1 MVSGRPLLYLSL
13 PSLAIIIGLV
23 WFRRKKFIGFD
34 SGGKKPTE
42 ENVENTETADDKIT
56 YNEDQCVGIDLK
68 HTESL
73 PITPSSTNGTDESG
87 KNQSSSSSSS
97 CSGKSAPIDIVSN
110 TRSPPKFSDQQL
122 DAELLKLKIEESDI
136 RNLRLIEEQDDYSS
150 FESPVNLPG
159 TVDRYHQSF
168 NKFDKSFEP
177 QMEPVVV
184 KASMTAKISPKNSF
198 ATELSSSTDSEE
210 PFKEPAQ
217 GVVQAAQD
225 RVNNNTAAM
234 EEVLER
240 KTESAVTA
248 TTNDV
253 VNNNNS
259 VLDKND
265 THENGEEPHSP
276 VASPPL
282 SVCSMHSGDSGK
294 GSSPPQSECA
304 PVTSYDFLLP
314 VYLVSKLL
322 GRKASFVQLIKAK
335 TGVNVLIKRNPDTH
349 KTKICSLEG
358 TQAEIDNALALIR
371 RKFPEKRFSALTL
384 QRVHVGQTENVVPLP
399 LIDTTCFHLQLVE
412 GINNDVT
419 ISSIVNGGHV
429 FLQQPL
435 HPSFPSLNR
444 MQQCMNQSY
453 NMIETPQLPE
463 VTENA
468 ICVAAV
474 QDNWY
479 RVQVVSHNAENK
491 TCLVKYLDYGGYA
504 SVPIVNLRQIRTDFM
519 GVPFQSIECVLSNV
533 KPIDESGWTKE
544 ASEVLYSLTKG
555 LILQAQVAGYT
566 AEGLPEIYLF
576 ASLARDNVIFIN
588 QELAARQLAVW
599 EE

>member
-1 MVSGRPLLYLSL
+1 M
-13 PSLAIIIGLV
+13 
-23 WFRRKKFIGFD
+23 
-34 SGGKKPTE
+34 
-42 ENVENTETADDKIT
+42 NVVQSI
-56 YNEDQCVGIDLK
+56 LK

-73 PITPSSTNGTDESG
+73 PINPSPNDKDESS

-136 RNLRLIEEQDDYSS
+136 RNLRLIEEQDDFSS

-159 TVDRYHQSF
+159 TVDRFQNF

-198 ATELSSSTDSEE
+198 ATELSSSTESPESCNGTVED
-210 PFKEPAQ
+210 AHT
-217 GVVQAAQD
+217 QD
-225 RVNNNTAAM
+225 MVNNNSAR
-234 EEVLER
+234 EEAVEHE
-240 KTESAVTA
+240 TETVRA
-248 TTNDV
+248 THNEDT
-253 VNNNNS
+253 VNNNAMNE
-259 VLDKND
+259 
-265 THENGEEPHSP
+265 EN
-276 VASPPL
+276 
-282 SVCSMHSGDSGK
+282 GDSGK

-322 GRKASFVQLIKAK
+322 GRKAGFVQLIKAK
-335 TGVNVLIKRNPDTH
+335 TGVNVLIKRNPETH

-399 LIDTTCFHLQLVE
+399 LIDTTCFNLQLVE

-419 ISSIVNGGHV
+419 VCSIVNGGHV

-435 HPSFPSLNR
+435 HPSYPSLNT

-453 NMIETPQLPE
+453 NTIEAPQLPE
-463 VTENA
+463 ITENS
-468 ICVAAV
+468 ICVAVV
-474 QDNWY
+474 QDSWY
-479 RVQVVSHNAENK
+479 RVQIVSHNAEDQY
-491 TCLVKYLDYGGYA
+491 CLVKYLDYGGYA
-504 SVPIVNLRQIRTDFM
+504 SVPVTNLRQIRTDFM

-533 KPIDESGWTKE
+533 KPNGDSGWTPE
-544 ASEVLYSLTKG
+544 ASEALCSLTKG

-566 AEGLPEIYLF
+566 AEGLPEVYLF

-588 QELAARQLAVW
+588 KELAARQLAVW

>member
-23 WFRRKKFIGFD
+23 WFRRKKSIGFD
-34 SGGKKPTE
+34 SGGKKSTE
-42 ENVENTETADDKIT
+42 ENVESAEISDKT
-56 YNEDQCVGIDLK
+56 THNEDECVGIDLK

-73 PITPSSTNGTDESG
+73 PITPSANGKDESG

-159 TVDRYHQSF
+159 TVERFQNF

-198 ATELSSSTDSEE
+198 ATELSSSTESE
-210 PFKEPAQ
+210 PFNGPVEDAQ
-217 GVVQAAQD
+217 RQD
-225 RVNNNTAAM
+225 IVNNNTAL
-234 EEVLER
+234 EEVAER
-240 KTESAVTA
+240 KTESVTA
-248 TTNDV
+248 TDNDTI
-253 VNNNNS
+253 NNNA
-259 VLDKND
+259 LDKKD
-265 THENGEEPHSP
+265 TLNGEEPHSP

-304 PVTSYDFLLP
+304 PVTSYEFLLP

-335 TGVNVLIKRNPDTH
+335 TGVNVLIKRNIDTH

-371 RKFPEKRFSALTL
+371 RKFPEKRFSALSL
-384 QRVHVGQTENVVPLP
+384 QRVHVGQTDNVVPLP

-435 HPSFPSLNR
+435 HPSFPSLNT

-463 VTENA
+463 ITDNA

-479 RVQVVSHNAENK
+479 RVQVVSHNAENNS
-491 TCLVKYLDYGGYA
+491 CLVKYLDYGGYA
-504 SVPIVNLRQIRTDFM
+504 SVSIINLRQIRTDFM
-519 GVPFQSIECVLSNV
+519 GVPFQSNECVLSNV

>member
-1 MVSGRPLLYLSL
+1 MVNGRPLLYLSL

-34 SGGKKPTE
+34 SGGKKIAD
-42 ENVENTETADDKIT
+42 ENVESSEISYKTNHDGDKS
-56 YNEDQCVGIDLK
+56 VGIDLK
-68 HTESL
+68 QTESL
-73 PITPSSTNGTDESG
+73 PITSSANGKGEECG

-97 CSGKSAPIDIVSN
+97 CSGKSAPIDIISN

-159 TVDRYHQSF
+159 TVERFQNF
-168 NKFDKSFEP
+168 NNFDELDEP
-177 QMEPVVV
+177 QTEPVVV
-184 KASMTAKISPKNSF
+184 KASMMAKISPKNSF
-198 ATELSSSTDSEE
+198 ASELSSSTSSEHFNGTVE
-210 PFKEPAQ
+210 DAQ
-217 GVVQAAQD
+217 MQD
-225 RVNNNTAAM
+225 I
-234 EEVLER
+234 
-240 KTESAVTA
+240 
-248 TTNDV
+248 

-259 VLDKND
+259 
-265 THENGEEPHSP
+265 TPENLMNHTKKSSNATDHVAINNNALAKKETLNGVEHLSP

-294 GSSPPQSECA
+294 GSSPPHSECA
-304 PVTSYDFLLP
+304 PVTSYEFLLP
-314 VYLVSKLL
+314 VYLVSMLL
-322 GRKASFVQLIKAK
+322 GRKASFVKLIKTK
-335 TGVNVLIKRNPDTH
+335 TGVNVLIKRNIDTH

-358 TQAEIDNALALIR
+358 TQTEIDNALALIR

-384 QRVHVGQTENVVPLP
+384 KRVHVGQIENVVRLP

-412 GINNDVT
+412 GINNDVAV
-419 ISSIVNGGHV
+419 SSIVNGGHV

-435 HPSFPSLNR
+435 HPSFPSLNT

-453 NMIETPQLPE
+453 NMIDTPQLPE
-463 VTENA
+463 ITENA

-474 QDNWY
+474 QENWY
-479 RVQVVSHNAENK
+479 RVQVVSHNADSNS
-491 TCLVKYLDYGGYA
+491 CLVKYLDYGGYA
-504 SVPIVNLRQIRTDFM
+504 SVSIVNLRQIRTDFM
-519 GVPFQSIECVLSNV
+519 GVPFQSIECILSNV
-533 KPIDESGWTKE
+533 KPNDESGWTKD

-566 AEGLPEIYLF
+566 ADGLPEIYLF

>member
-23 WFRRKKFIGFD
+23 WFRRKKSIGFD
-34 SGGKKPTE
+34 SGGKKSTE
-42 ENVENTETADDKIT
+42 ENVESAEISDKT
-56 YNEDQCVGIDLK
+56 THNEDECVGIDLK

-73 PITPSSTNGTDESG
+73 PITPSANGKDESG

-159 TVDRYHQSF
+159 TVERFQNF

-184 KASMTAKISPKNSF
+184 KAKS
-198 ATELSSSTDSEE
+198 E
-210 PFKEPAQ
+210 PFNGPVEDAQ
-217 GVVQAAQD
+217 RQD
-225 RVNNNTAAM
+225 IVNNNTAL
-234 EEVLER
+234 EEVAER
-240 KTESAVTA
+240 KTESVTA
-248 TTNDV
+248 TDNDTI
-253 VNNNNS
+253 NNNA
-259 VLDKND
+259 LDKKD
-265 THENGEEPHSP
+265 TLNGEEPHSP

-304 PVTSYDFLLP
+304 PVTSYEFLLP

-335 TGVNVLIKRNPDTH
+335 TGVNVLIKRNIDTH

-371 RKFPEKRFSALTL
+371 RKFPEKRFSALSL
-384 QRVHVGQTENVVPLP
+384 QRVHVGQTDNVVPLP

-435 HPSFPSLNR
+435 HPSFPSLNT

-463 VTENA
+463 ITDNA

-479 RVQVVSHNAENK
+479 RVQVVSHNAENNS
-491 TCLVKYLDYGGYA
+491 CLVKYLDYGGYA
-504 SVPIVNLRQIRTDFM
+504 SVSIINLRQIRTDFM
-519 GVPFQSIECVLSNV
+519 GVPFQSNECVLSNV

>member
-34 SGGKKPTE
+34 SGGKTPADENSECVEKADKSIHGE
-42 ENVENTETADDKIT
+42 EECHA
-56 YNEDQCVGIDLK
+56 IDLK

-73 PITPSSTNGTDESG
+73 PINPSPNDKDESS

-136 RNLRLIEEQDDYSS
+136 RNLRLIEEQDDFSS

-159 TVDRYHQSF
+159 TVDRFQNF

-184 KASMTAKISPKNSF
+184 KAKSPESCNGTSDED
-198 ATELSSSTDSEE
+198 AHT
-210 PFKEPAQ
+210 
-217 GVVQAAQD
+217 QD
-225 RVNNNTAAM
+225 MV
-234 EEVLER
+234 
-240 KTESAVTA
+240 
-248 TTNDV
+248 
-253 VNNNNS
+253 NNNS
-259 VLDKND
+259 VQEEAVEHVAESVRA
-265 THENGEEPHSP
+265 THNEDAVNNNMLNEQET
-276 VASPPL
+276 VN
-282 SVCSMHSGDSGK
+282 GDSGK

-399 LIDTTCFHLQLVE
+399 LIDTTCFNLQLVE

-419 ISSIVNGGHV
+419 VCSIVNGGHV

-435 HPSFPSLNR
+435 HPSYPSLNT
-444 MQQCMNQSY
+444 MQHCMNQSY
-453 NMIETPQLPE
+453 NMIEAPQLPE
-463 VTENA
+463 ITENA
-468 ICVAAV
+468 ICVAVV
-474 QDNWY
+474 QDSWY
-479 RVQVVSHNAENK
+479 RVQIVSHNAEDQ

-504 SVPIVNLRQIRTDFM
+504 NVPVTNLRQIRTDFM

-533 KPIDESGWTKE
+533 KPNGESGWTPE
-544 ASEVLYSLTKG
+544 ASEALSSLTKG
-555 LILQAQVAGYT
+555 LVLQAQVAGYT
-566 AEGLPEIYLF
+566 AEGLPEVYLF
-576 ASLARDNVIFIN
+576 ASLARDNN
-588 QELAARQLAVW
+588 NYSLW
-599 EE
+599 

>member
-34 SGGKKPTE
+34 SGGKTPADENSECVEKADKSIHGE
-42 ENVENTETADDKIT
+42 EECHA
-56 YNEDQCVGIDLK
+56 IDLK

-73 PITPSSTNGTDESG
+73 PINPSPNDKDESS

-136 RNLRLIEEQDDYSS
+136 RNLRLIEEQDDFSS

-159 TVDRYHQSF
+159 TVDRFQNF

-184 KASMTAKISPKNSF
+184 KAKSPESCNGTSDED
-198 ATELSSSTDSEE
+198 AHT
-210 PFKEPAQ
+210 
-217 GVVQAAQD
+217 QD
-225 RVNNNTAAM
+225 MV
-234 EEVLER
+234 
-240 KTESAVTA
+240 
-248 TTNDV
+248 
-253 VNNNNS
+253 NNNS
-259 VLDKND
+259 VQEEAVEHVAESVRA
-265 THENGEEPHSP
+265 THNEDAVNNNMLNEQET
-276 VASPPL
+276 VN
-282 SVCSMHSGDSGK
+282 GDSGK

-399 LIDTTCFHLQLVE
+399 LIDTTCFNLQLIE

-419 ISSIVNGGHV
+419 VCSIVNGGHV

-435 HPSFPSLNR
+435 HPSYPSLNT
-444 MQQCMNQSY
+444 MQHCMNQSY
-453 NMIETPQLPE
+453 NMIEAPQLPE
-463 VTENA
+463 ITENA
-468 ICVAAV
+468 ICVAVV
-474 QDNWY
+474 QDSWY
-479 RVQVVSHNAENK
+479 RVQIVSHNAEDQ

-504 SVPIVNLRQIRTDFM
+504 NVPVTNLRQIRTDFM

-533 KPIDESGWTKE
+533 KPNGESGWTPE
-544 ASEVLYSLTKG
+544 ASEALSSLTKG
-555 LILQAQVAGYT
+555 LVLQAQVAGYT
-566 AEGLPEIYLF
+566 AEGLPEVYLF

>member
-34 SGGKKPTE
+34 SGGKTPADENSECVEKADKSIHGE
-42 ENVENTETADDKIT
+42 EECHA
-56 YNEDQCVGIDLK
+56 IDLK

-73 PITPSSTNGTDESG
+73 PINPSPNDKDESS

-136 RNLRLIEEQDDYSS
+136 RNLRLIEEQDDFSS

-159 TVDRYHQSF
+159 TVDRFQNF

-184 KASMTAKISPKNSF
+184 KAKSPESCNGTSDED
-198 ATELSSSTDSEE
+198 AHT
-210 PFKEPAQ
+210 
-217 GVVQAAQD
+217 QD
-225 RVNNNTAAM
+225 MV
-234 EEVLER
+234 
-240 KTESAVTA
+240 
-248 TTNDV
+248 
-253 VNNNNS
+253 NNNS
-259 VLDKND
+259 VQEEAVEHVAESVRA
-265 THENGEEPHSP
+265 THNEDAVNNNMLNEQET
-276 VASPPL
+276 VN
-282 SVCSMHSGDSGK
+282 GDSGK

-399 LIDTTCFHLQLVE
+399 LIDTTCFNLQLVE

-419 ISSIVNGGHV
+419 VCSIVNGGHV

-435 HPSFPSLNR
+435 HPSYPSLNT
-444 MQQCMNQSY
+444 MQHCMNQSY
-453 NMIETPQLPE
+453 NMIEAPQLPE
-463 VTENA
+463 ITENA
-468 ICVAAV
+468 ICVAVV
-474 QDNWY
+474 QDSWY
-479 RVQVVSHNAENK
+479 RVQIVSHNAEDQ

-504 SVPIVNLRQIRTDFM
+504 NVPVTNLRQIRTDFM

-533 KPIDESGWTKE
+533 KPNGESGWTPE
-544 ASEVLYSLTKG
+544 ASEALSSLTKG
-555 LILQAQVAGYT
+555 LVLQAQVAGYT
-566 AEGLPEIYLF
+566 AEGLPEVYLF

>member
-34 SGGKKPTE
+34 SGGKKLPD
-42 ENVENTETADDKIT
+42 ENVESSETA
-56 YNEDQCVGIDLK
+56 YNENHGEDKCVGIDLK

-73 PITPSSTNGTDESG
+73 PITPSANGKDEESG

-97 CSGKSAPIDIVSN
+97 CSGKSAPIDIISN

-136 RNLRLIEEQDDYSS
+136 RNLRLIEEQDDYFS

-159 TVDRYHQSF
+159 TVERFQNF
-168 NKFDKSFEP
+168 NKFDELDAP
-177 QMEPVVV
+177 QTEPVIV

-198 ATELSSSTDSEE
+198 ASELNSSTESK
-210 PFKEPAQ
+210 PFNLTVEDAQ
-217 GVVQAAQD
+217 RQD
-225 RVNNNTAAM
+225 IVNNNSTP
-234 EEVLER
+234 ENLVER
-240 KTESAVTA
+240 TTKCVS
-248 TTNDV
+248 TTNHDV
-253 VNNNNS
+253 SNNA
-259 VLDKND
+259 VGIKE
-265 THENGEEPHSP
+265 TINGVEHLSP

-304 PVTSYDFLLP
+304 PVTSYEFLLP

-335 TGVNVLIKRNPDTH
+335 TGVNVLIKRNIDTH

-384 QRVHVGQTENVVPLP
+384 KRVHVGQIENVVRLP

-412 GINNDVT
+412 GINNDVA

-435 HPSFPSLNR
+435 HPSFPSLNT

-453 NMIETPQLPE
+453 NTIDTPQLPE
-463 VTENA
+463 ITENA
-468 ICVAAV
+468 ICVALV
-474 QDNWY
+474 QENWY
-479 RVQVVSHNAENK
+479 RVQVVSHNAESNS
-491 TCLVKYLDYGGYA
+491 CLVKYLDYGGYA
-504 SVPIVNLRQIRTDFM
+504 SVSVINLRQIRTDFM

-566 AEGLPEIYLF
+566 SDGLPEIYLF

>member
-34 SGGKKPTE
+34 SGGKTPADENSECVEKADKSIHGE
-42 ENVENTETADDKIT
+42 EECHA
-56 YNEDQCVGIDLK
+56 IDLK

-73 PITPSSTNGTDESG
+73 PINPSPNDKDESS

-136 RNLRLIEEQDDYSS
+136 RNLRLIEEQDDFSS

-159 TVDRYHQSF
+159 TVDRFQNF

-198 ATELSSSTDSEE
+198 ATELSSSTESPESCNGTSDEDAHTQDMVNNNSVQEE
-210 PFKEPAQ
+210 AVEH
-217 GVVQAAQD
+217 AAESVRATHNED
-225 RVNNNTAAM
+225 AVNNNTLN
-234 EEVLER
+234 EQETV
-240 KTESAVTA
+240 
-248 TTNDV
+248 
-253 VNNNNS
+253 
-259 VLDKND
+259 
-265 THENGEEPHSP
+265 NGEEPHSP

-399 LIDTTCFHLQLVE
+399 LIDTTCFNLQLVE

-419 ISSIVNGGHV
+419 VCSIVNGGHV

-435 HPSFPSLNR
+435 HPSYPSLNT
-444 MQQCMNQSY
+444 MQHCMNQSY
-453 NMIETPQLPE
+453 NMIEAPQLPE
-463 VTENA
+463 ITENA
-468 ICVAAV
+468 ICVAVV
-474 QDNWY
+474 QDSWY
-479 RVQVVSHNAENK
+479 RVQIVSHNAEDQ

-504 SVPIVNLRQIRTDFM
+504 NVPVTNLRQIRTDFM

-533 KPIDESGWTKE
+533 KPNGESGWTPE
-544 ASEVLYSLTKG
+544 ASEALSSLTKG
-555 LILQAQVAGYT
+555 LVLQAQVAGYT
-566 AEGLPEIYLF
+566 AEGLPEVYLF

>member
-34 SGGKKPTE
+34 SGGKTAADENSECVEKADKSIHGE
-42 ENVENTETADDKIT
+42 EECHA
-56 YNEDQCVGIDLK
+56 IDLK

-73 PITPSSTNGTDESG
+73 PINPSPNDKDESS

-136 RNLRLIEEQDDYSS
+136 RNLRLIEEQDDFSS

-159 TVDRYHQSF
+159 TVDRFQNF

-184 KASMTAKISPKNSF
+184 KAKSPESCNGTSDEDAHTQDMVNNNSVQEEAVEHVAESVR
-198 ATELSSSTDSEE
+198 ATHNED
-210 PFKEPAQ
+210 A
-217 GVVQAAQD
+217 
-225 RVNNNTAAM
+225 VNNNTLN
-234 EEVLER
+234 EQE
-240 KTESAVTA
+240 T
-248 TTNDV
+248 
-253 VNNNNS
+253 VN
-259 VLDKND
+259 
-265 THENGEEPHSP
+265 
-276 VASPPL
+276 
-282 SVCSMHSGDSGK
+282 GDSGK

-399 LIDTTCFHLQLVE
+399 LIDTTCFNLQLVE

-419 ISSIVNGGHV
+419 VCSIVNGGHV

-435 HPSFPSLNR
+435 HPSYPSLNT
-444 MQQCMNQSY
+444 MQHCMNQSY
-453 NMIETPQLPE
+453 NMIEAPQLPE
-463 VTENA
+463 ITENA
-468 ICVAAV
+468 ICVAVV
-474 QDNWY
+474 QDSWY
-479 RVQVVSHNAENK
+479 RVQIVSHNAEDQ

-504 SVPIVNLRQIRTDFM
+504 NVPVTNLRQIRTDFM

-533 KPIDESGWTKE
+533 KPNGESGWTPE
-544 ASEVLYSLTKG
+544 ASEALSSLTKG
-555 LILQAQVAGYT
+555 LVLQAQVAGYT
-566 AEGLPEIYLF
+566 AEGLPEVYLF

>member
-34 SGGKKPTE
+34 SGGKKSPE
-42 ENVENTETADDKIT
+42 ENAERAEIADKT
-56 YNEDQCVGIDLK
+56 THNEDECVGIDLK

-73 PITPSSTNGTDESG
+73 PITPSANGKDDSG

-159 TVDRYHQSF
+159 TVERFQNF

-198 ATELSSSTDSEE
+198 ATELSSSTESESFNG
-210 PFKEPAQ
+210 PIKDART
-217 GVVQAAQD
+217 QD
-225 RVNNNTAAM
+225 IVNNNIAP
-234 EEVLER
+234 EEIADR
-240 KTESAVTA
+240 KTDSVTA
-248 TTNDV
+248 TDSDTI
-253 VNNNNS
+253 NNNS
-259 VLDKND
+259 IDKQD
-265 THENGEEPHSP
+265 ALNGEEHHSP

-304 PVTSYDFLLP
+304 PVTSYEFLLP

-335 TGVNVLIKRNPDTH
+335 TGVNVLIKRNIDTH

-384 QRVHVGQTENVVPLP
+384 QRVHVGQTENVMPLP
-399 LIDTTCFHLQLVE
+399 MIDTTCFHLQLVE
-412 GINNDVT
+412 GINNDVA

-435 HPSFPSLNR
+435 HPSFPSLNT

-463 VTENA
+463 ITENA

-479 RVQVVSHNAENK
+479 RVQVVSHNAENNS
-491 TCLVKYLDYGGYA
+491 CLVKYLDYGGYA
-504 SVPIVNLRQIRTDFM
+504 SVPIINLRQIRTDFM

-533 KPIDESGWTKE
+533 KPIDESGWLKE

-576 ASLARDNVIFIN
+576 ASVARDNVIFIN

>member
-23 WFRRKKFIGFD
+23 WFRRKKSIGFD
-34 SGGKKPTE
+34 SGGKKSTE
-42 ENVENTETADDKIT
+42 ENVESAEIADKTTHDDDGI
-56 YNEDQCVGIDLK
+56 VGIDLK

-73 PITPSSTNGTDESG
+73 PITPSANGKDDSS

-159 TVDRYHQSF
+159 TVERFQNF

-184 KASMTAKISPKNSF
+184 KAKS
-198 ATELSSSTDSEE
+198 E
-210 PFKEPAQ
+210 PFNGPVEDDQ
-217 GVVQAAQD
+217 TQD
-225 RVNNNTAAM
+225 IVNNNTAP
-234 EEVLER
+234 EEIVER
-240 KTESAVTA
+240 KTELVTD
-248 TTNDV
+248 NDTI
-253 VNNNNS
+253 NNNA
-259 VLDKND
+259 LDKKE
-265 THENGEEPHSP
+265 TLNGEEPHSP

-304 PVTSYDFLLP
+304 PVTSYEFLLP

-322 GRKASFVQLIKAK
+322 GRKASFVQLIKAR
-335 TGVNVLIKRNPDTH
+335 TGVNVLIKRNIDTH

-384 QRVHVGQTENVVPLP
+384 QRVYVGQTENVVPLP

-412 GINNDVT
+412 GINNDVA

-435 HPSFPSLNR
+435 HPSFPSLNT

-463 VTENA
+463 ITENA

-479 RVQVVSHNAENK
+479 RAQVVSHNAENNS
-491 TCLVKYLDYGGYA
+491 CLVKYLDYGGYA
-504 SVPIVNLRQIRTDFM
+504 SVSIINLRQIRTDFM

-533 KPIDESGWTKE
+533 NPIDESGWTKE

-588 QELAARQLAVW
+588 RELAARQLAVW
-599 EE
+599 ED

>member
-34 SGGKKPTE
+34 SGGKNPTE
-42 ENVENTETADDKIT
+42 GNSESVETADKT
-56 YNEDQCVGIDLK
+56 THVEEECQGIDLK

-73 PITPSSTNGTDESG
+73 PITPSANDKDESS

-97 CSGKSAPIDIVSN
+97 CSGKSAPIDIISN

-136 RNLRLIEEQDDYSS
+136 RNLRLIEEQDDFSS

-159 TVDRYHQSF
+159 TVDRFQSF

-184 KASMTAKISPKNSF
+184 KAKSPESCNGTV
-198 ATELSSSTDSEE
+198 ADAHT
-210 PFKEPAQ
+210 
-217 GVVQAAQD
+217 QD
-225 RVNNNTAAM
+225 MVNNNSTEHA
-234 EEVLER
+234 
-240 KTESAVTA
+240 TESVRA
-248 TTNDV
+248 TNDEDTA
-253 VNNNNS
+253 NNNTLNEEET
-259 VLDKND
+259 V
-265 THENGEEPHSP
+265 NGEEPHSP

-399 LIDTTCFHLQLVE
+399 LIDTTCFNLQLVE

-419 ISSIVNGGHV
+419 VCSIVNGGHV

-435 HPSFPSLNR
+435 HPSYPALNR

-453 NMIETPQLPE
+453 NMVETPQLPE
-463 VTENA
+463 ITENA
-468 ICVAAV
+468 ICVAVV
-474 QDNWY
+474 QDSWY
-479 RVQVVSHNAENK
+479 RVQIVSHNAEEQY
-491 TCLVKYLDYGGYA
+491 CLVKYLDYGGYA
-504 SVPIVNLRQIRTDFM
+504 NVPVTNLRQIRTDFM

-533 KPIDESGWTKE
+533 KPNGDSGWTPE
-544 ASEVLYSLTKG
+544 ASEALYSLTKG

-566 AEGLPEIYLF
+566 PEGLPEVYLF

>member
-1 MVSGRPLLYLSL
+1 MVSGRPLLCLSL
-13 PSLAIIIGLV
+13 TSLGIIIGLV

-34 SGGKKPTE
+34 SGGENAANGKTDIVETVDKRTTTE
-42 ENVENTETADDKIT
+42 VEIQGTD
-56 YNEDQCVGIDLK
+56 VK

-73 PITPSSTNGTDESG
+73 PIKSSVNVKSESG

-97 CSGKSAPIDIVSN
+97 CSGKSDPIDIVSN

-136 RNLRLIEEQDDYSS
+136 RNLRLIEEQDDFSS
-150 FESPVNLPG
+150 FESPANLPE
-159 TVDRYHQSF
+159 TVDRFQSF
-168 NKFDKSFEP
+168 NKFNKSFEP
-177 QMEPVVV
+177 HMEPVVV

-198 ATELSSSTDSEE
+198 ASELIVSTESPECNGNVEASR
-210 PFKEPAQ
+210 
-217 GVVQAAQD
+217 AQD
-225 RVNNNTAAM
+225 KVNNNAVREDPVARERTSESTANI
-234 EEVLER
+234 ED
-240 KTESAVTA
+240 T
-248 TTNDV
+248 
-253 VNNNNS
+253 VNNNGSNET
-259 VLDKND
+259 VPV
-265 THENGEEPHSP
+265 TAEEPRSP
-276 VASPPL
+276 AASPPL

-322 GRKASFVQLIKAK
+322 GRKASFVQLIKSR
-335 TGVNVLIKRNPDTH
+335 TGANVLIKRNPDTH
-349 KTKICSLEG
+349 KNKICSLEG

-384 QRVHVGQTENVVPLP
+384 QRVHVRQTENVVPLP
-399 LIDTTCFHLQLVE
+399 LTDTTCFNLQLVE

-419 ISSIVNGGHV
+419 VCSIVNGGHV

-435 HPSFPSLNR
+435 HPSFPSLNTL
-444 MQQCMNQSY
+444 QQCMNKSY

-463 VTENA
+463 ITENA

-474 QDNWY
+474 QDSWY
-479 RVQVVSHNAENK
+479 RVQTVSHDAENQC
-491 TCLVKYLDYGGYA
+491 CLVKYLDYGGYA
-504 SVPIVNLRQIRTDFM
+504 SVPVTNLRQIRTDLM

-533 KPIDESGWTKE
+533 KPNGDSGWSPE
-544 ASEVLYSLTKG
+544 ASEALYSLTKG

-566 AEGLPEIYLF
+566 AEGLPEVYLF

>member
-1 MVSGRPLLYLSL
+1 MYLSL

-34 SGGKKPTE
+34 SGGKTPAE
-42 ENVENTETADDKIT
+42 EKSEGVETADKT
-56 YNEDQCVGIDLK
+56 VHAEDECRAIDLK

-73 PITPSSTNGTDESG
+73 PINPSPNDKDESS

-136 RNLRLIEEQDDYSS
+136 RNLRLIEEQDDFSS

-159 TVDRYHQSF
+159 TVDRFQNF

-198 ATELSSSTDSEE
+198 ATELSSSTESPESCNGTVED
-210 PFKEPAQ
+210 AHT
-217 GVVQAAQD
+217 QD
-225 RVNNNTAAM
+225 MVNNNSAR
-234 EEVLER
+234 EEAVEHE
-240 KTESAVTA
+240 TETVRA
-248 TTNDV
+248 THNEDT
-253 VNNNNS
+253 VNNNAMNE
-259 VLDKND
+259 
-265 THENGEEPHSP
+265 ENGEEPHSP

-322 GRKASFVQLIKAK
+322 GRKAGFVQLIKAK
-335 TGVNVLIKRNPDTH
+335 TGVNVLIKRNPETH

-399 LIDTTCFHLQLVE
+399 LIDTTCFNV
-412 GINNDVT
+412 
-419 ISSIVNGGHV
+419 
-429 FLQQPL
+429 
-435 HPSFPSLNR
+435 SL
-444 MQQCMNQSY
+444 
-453 NMIETPQLPE
+453 
-463 VTENA
+463 
-468 ICVAAV
+468 
-474 QDNWY
+474 
-479 RVQVVSHNAENK
+479 
-491 TCLVKYLDYGGYA
+491 
-504 SVPIVNLRQIRTDFM
+504 
-519 GVPFQSIECVLSNV
+519 
-533 KPIDESGWTKE
+533 
-544 ASEVLYSLTKG
+544 
-555 LILQAQVAGYT
+555 
-566 AEGLPEIYLF
+566 
-576 ASLARDNVIFIN
+576 
-588 QELAARQLAVW
+588 
-599 EE
+599 

>member
-23 WFRRKKFIGFD
+23 WFRRKKSIGFD
-34 SGGKKPTE
+34 SGGKKSTE
-42 ENVENTETADDKIT
+42 ENVESTEIADKTTHNQD
-56 YNEDQCVGIDLK
+56 ECVGIDLK

-73 PITPSSTNGTDESG
+73 PITPSANGKDDESG

-159 TVDRYHQSF
+159 TVERFQNF

-177 QMEPVVV
+177 QMEPIVV

-198 ATELSSSTDSEE
+198 ATELSSSTESE
-210 PFKEPAQ
+210 PFNGPVEDAQ
-217 GVVQAAQD
+217 TED
-225 RVNNNTAAM
+225 IVNNNTGP
-234 EEVLER
+234 EEVVGR
-240 KTESAVTA
+240 TTESATD
-248 TTNDV
+248 NDTI
-253 VNNNNS
+253 NNNA
-259 VLDKND
+259 LDKTD
-265 THENGEEPHSP
+265 TLNGEEPHSP

-304 PVTSYDFLLP
+304 PVTSYEFLLP

-335 TGVNVLIKRNPDTH
+335 TGVNVLIKRNIDTH

-399 LIDTTCFHLQLVE
+399 MIDTTCFH
-412 GINNDVT
+412 
-419 ISSIVNGGHV
+419 
-429 FLQQPL
+429 
-435 HPSFPSLNR
+435 
-444 MQQCMNQSY
+444 
-453 NMIETPQLPE
+453 
-463 VTENA
+463 
-468 ICVAAV
+468 
-474 QDNWY
+474 
-479 RVQVVSHNAENK
+479 VS
-491 TCLVKYLDYGGYA
+491 T
-504 SVPIVNLRQIRTDFM
+504 
-519 GVPFQSIECVLSNV
+519 
-533 KPIDESGWTKE
+533 
-544 ASEVLYSLTKG
+544 
-555 LILQAQVAGYT
+555 
-566 AEGLPEIYLF
+566 
-576 ASLARDNVIFIN
+576 
-588 QELAARQLAVW
+588 
-599 EE
+599 

>member
-23 WFRRKKFIGFD
+23 WFRRKKSIGFD
-34 SGGKKPTE
+34 SGGKKSTE
-42 ENVENTETADDKIT
+42 ENVENAEISDKT
-56 YNEDQCVGIDLK
+56 THNEDERVGMDLK

-73 PITPSSTNGTDESG
+73 PITPSANVKDDESG
-87 KNQSSSSSSS
+87 KTQSSSSSSS
-97 CSGKSAPIDIVSN
+97 CSGKSAPIDIVPN

-122 DAELLKLKIEESDI
+122 DAELLKLKIEDSDI

-159 TVDRYHQSF
+159 TVERYQNF
-168 NKFDKSFEP
+168 CKFDKSFEP

-198 ATELSSSTDSEE
+198 ATELSSSTESE
-210 PFKEPAQ
+210 PFNGPAGDDQ
-217 GVVQAAQD
+217 T
-225 RVNNNTAAM
+225 NNNTAP
-234 EEVLER
+234 EEDVER
-240 KTESAVTA
+240 KAVSVTA
-248 TTNDV
+248 TDNDTI
-253 VNNNNS
+253 NNNA
-259 VLDKND
+259 LDRKD
-265 THENGEEPHSP
+265 TLNGEEPHSP

-304 PVTSYDFLLP
+304 PVTSYEFLLP

-335 TGVNVLIKRNPDTH
+335 TGVNVLIKRNIDTH

-384 QRVHVGQTENVVPLP
+384 QRVDVGKTENVVPLP
-399 LIDTTCFHLQLVE
+399 MIDTTCFHLQLVE

-429 FLQQPL
+429 FLQQTL
-435 HPSFPSLNR
+435 HPSFPSLNT
-444 MQQCMNQSY
+444 MQQLMNQSY

-463 VTENA
+463 ITENA

-474 QDNWY
+474 RDNWY
-479 RVQVVSHNAENK
+479 RVQVVSHNAENNS
-491 TCLVKYLDYGGYA
+491 CLVKYLDYGGYA
-504 SVPIVNLRQIRTDFM
+504 SVSKINLRQIRTDFM

-533 KPIDESGWTKE
+533 TPIDESGWTKE

-566 AEGLPEIYLF
+566 CEGLPEIYLF

>member
-34 SGGKKPTE
+34 SGGKKSTE
-42 ENVENTETADDKIT
+42 ENVESAEIGDKTTNYDD
-56 YNEDQCVGIDLK
+56 ECVGIDLK

-73 PITPSSTNGTDESG
+73 PITPSAGSKDESG

-110 TRSPPKFSDQQL
+110 TRSPPKFSDQEL

-159 TVDRYHQSF
+159 TVERFQNF

-177 QMEPVVV
+177 QMEPVIV

-198 ATELSSSTDSEE
+198 ATELSSSTESE
-210 PFKEPAQ
+210 PFNGPVEDAQ
-217 GVVQAAQD
+217 TQD
-225 RVNNNTAAM
+225 IVNNNTAP
-234 EEVLER
+234 EEVVER
-240 KTESAVTA
+240 RTESVTA
-248 TTNDV
+248 TDNDT
-253 VNNNNS
+253 VNNNA
-259 VLDKND
+259 LDKKE
-265 THENGEEPHSP
+265 TLNGEEPHSP

-304 PVTSYDFLLP
+304 PVTSYEFLLP

-335 TGVNVLIKRNPDTH
+335 TGVNVLIKRNIDTH

-412 GINNDVT
+412 GINNDVA

-435 HPSFPSLNR
+435 HPSFPSLNT

-463 VTENA
+463 ITENA

-479 RVQVVSHNAENK
+479 RVQVVSHNAENNS
-491 TCLVKYLDYGGYA
+491 CLVKYLDYGGYA
-504 SVPIVNLRQIRTDFM
+504 SVSIINLRQIRTDFM

>member
-1 MVSGRPLLYLSL
+1 MVTGRPLLYLSL

-34 SGGKKPTE
+34 SGGKTPADENSECVEKADKSIHGE
-42 ENVENTETADDKIT
+42 EECHA
-56 YNEDQCVGIDLK
+56 IDLK

-73 PITPSSTNGTDESG
+73 PINPSPNDKDESS

-136 RNLRLIEEQDDYSS
+136 RNLRLIEEQDDFSS

-159 TVDRYHQSF
+159 TVDRFQNF

-184 KASMTAKISPKNSF
+184 KAKSPESCNGTSDED
-198 ATELSSSTDSEE
+198 AHT
-210 PFKEPAQ
+210 
-217 GVVQAAQD
+217 QD
-225 RVNNNTAAM
+225 MV
-234 EEVLER
+234 
-240 KTESAVTA
+240 
-248 TTNDV
+248 
-253 VNNNNS
+253 NNNS
-259 VLDKND
+259 VQEEAVEHVAESVRA
-265 THENGEEPHSP
+265 THNEDAVNNNMLNEQET
-276 VASPPL
+276 VN
-282 SVCSMHSGDSGK
+282 GDSGK

-304 PVTSYDFLLP
+304 PVTSYDVLLP

-399 LIDTTCFHLQLVE
+399 LIDTTCFNLQLVE

-419 ISSIVNGGHV
+419 VCSIVNGGHV

-435 HPSFPSLNR
+435 HPSYPSLNT
-444 MQQCMNQSY
+444 MQHCMNQSY
-453 NMIETPQLPE
+453 NMIEAPQLPE
-463 VTENA
+463 ITENA
-468 ICVAAV
+468 ICVAVV
-474 QDNWY
+474 QDSWY
-479 RVQVVSHNAENK
+479 RVQIVSHNAEDQ

-504 SVPIVNLRQIRTDFM
+504 NVPVTNLRQIRTDFM

-533 KPIDESGWTKE
+533 KPNGESGWTPE
-544 ASEVLYSLTKG
+544 ASEALSSLTKG
-555 LILQAQVAGYT
+555 LVLQAQVAGYT
-566 AEGLPEIYLF
+566 AEGLPEVYLF

>member
-34 SGGKKPTE
+34 SGGKKSE
-42 ENVENTETADDKIT
+42 ENVESIESTDDGFDK
-56 YNEDQCVGIDLK
+56 EEECVGIDLK

-73 PITPSSTNGTDESG
+73 PITPSANVKDESC

-159 TVDRYHQSF
+159 TVERFQNF
-168 NKFDKSFEP
+168 NKFDRSLEP

-198 ATELSSSTDSEE
+198 ATELSSSTESE
-210 PFKEPAQ
+210 PCNGPVQDAQ
-217 GVVQAAQD
+217 TQD
-225 RVNNNTAAM
+225 IVNNNTNP
-234 EEVLER
+234 EEVVEH
-240 KTESAVTA
+240 KKESI
-248 TTNDV
+248 V
-253 VNNNNS
+253 VADIDAINNNA
-259 VLDKND
+259 LDEKN
-265 THENGEEPHSP
+265 TVNGEEPHSP

-304 PVTSYDFLLP
+304 PVTSYEFLLP

-335 TGVNVLIKRNPDTH
+335 TGVNVLIKRNIDTH

-412 GINNDVT
+412 GINNDVAV
-419 ISSIVNGGHV
+419 SSIVNGGHV

-435 HPSFPSLNR
+435 HPSFPSLNT

-463 VTENA
+463 ITENA

-479 RVQVVSHNAENK
+479 RVQIVSHNADNNS
-491 TCLVKYLDYGGYA
+491 CLVKYLDYGGYA
-504 SVPIVNLRQIRTDFM
+504 SVPIINLRQIRTDFM

-533 KPIDESGWTKE
+533 KPIDEKGWTPE
-544 ASEVLYSLTKG
+544 ASEVLYGLTKG

-566 AEGLPEIYLF
+566 SEGLPEIYLF